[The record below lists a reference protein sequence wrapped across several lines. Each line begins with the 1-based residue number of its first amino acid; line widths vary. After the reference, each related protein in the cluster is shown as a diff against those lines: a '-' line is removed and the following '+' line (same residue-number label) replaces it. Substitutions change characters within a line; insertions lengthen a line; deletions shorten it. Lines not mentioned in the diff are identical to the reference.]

1 MQRYG
6 NDPAVVNVKLNRLP
20 GARLGDVHAL
30 LLATEVCVVLSLFS
44 QLTVVPTETLIG
56 LGEYAVLDSVDAP
69 LTIITV
75 VLPAGAGVVVEGDVE
90 VLPHAVR
97 QRAARRI
104 GINR

>member
-1 MQRYG
+1 M
-6 NDPAVVNVKLNRLP
+6 
-20 GARLGDVHAL
+20 LGEVHAPL
-30 LLATEVCVVLSLFS
+30 FAADVCAVLSLLS
-44 QLTVVPTETLIG
+44 QLTIVPTETLIG

-97 QRAARRI
+97 QRVTRNT